1 MEGAN
6 LQSLWLVGESRVL
19 NVLGPKGTP
28 GLGPHEIG
36 AAKTPE
42 LTDEQVDNVD
52 AMLAFAKATPT

>member
-1 MEGAN
+1 
-6 LQSLWLVGESRVL
+6 VGESRVL